1 LVAFDTEVVSSGPS
15 LLPGTAAGREQA
27 QRFLEQVTAR
37 EGTELLL
44 GLKEAFSLLSGS
56 GGDVFLMTDGQVS
69 ATEEIEEIIS
79 AAKIA
84 SVRIHRLGST
94 SQDRFLSLLAA
105 ETGGVGHMVTPRE
118 RVDLAALELLAH
130 REGRGTSGRD

>member
-1 LVAFDTEVVSSGPS
+1 MVAFDTEVVSSGPS

-69 ATEEIEEIIS
+69 ATEEIIS
-79 AAKIA
+79 AAKSA
-84 SVRIHRLGST
+84 GVRIHRLGIGST
-94 SQDRFLSLLAA
+94 NQDRFLSLLAA